1 MTIADINLEARA
13 LCDADTTSYPAATL
27 LRRVNNA
34 YEEIVGKLIA
44 RNSRWQFDDSN
55 YTSFPIGYTT
65 LVAGQQDYTFD
76 TAHLIIER
84 VQVKDSSGIWQLLRP
99 INMQDIG
106 MPREE
111 YQKTNGLPMEYDKS
125 GSSILL
131 FPAPSAA
138 TTTLTAGMRVY
149 FQRTASIFTSDE
161 VTTGTKVPGFAS
173 PYHILL
179 AYKAA
184 IPYCL
189 SYKKD
194 RVPLLMAEAKR
205 LEDELMAFEASKDK
219 DDIVRLS
226 TSGISFR

>member
-1 MTIADINLEARA
+1 MTISDILAEARS
-13 LCDADTTSYPAATL
+13 LTDTDSTSYPNAVL
-27 LRRVNNA
+27 LRRCNNA

-226 TSGISFR
+226 TNGISFR